1 MTSAS
6 GSSFNDFP
14 EIVPTRE
21 ITTKIVVFFSRVLD
35 RGRWAYFLN
44 GPNAAVSIVPTLIFI
59 IYYATLAAPP
69 THTTAYNHI
78 HQHTQNCIPRSIKT
92 QKKTKNELQLKTSPY
107 SIFHHTFTV
116 LYCIQS
122 VFGC

>member
-21 ITTKIVVFFSRVLD
+21 ITTKIVVFFSRVVD

-69 THTTAYNHI
+69 HTHNSI
-78 HQHTQNCIPRSIKT
+78 QPHTST
-92 QKKTKNELQLKTSPY
+92 YTKL
-107 SIFHHTFTV
+107 HTKIYKNTEKD
-116 LYCIQS
+116 
-122 VFGC
+122 